1 MRHAGRVGVVVAVS
15 LLAAGDLG
23 ARNPGNVTIVPG
35 LQSCMGYWQLIP
47 PGRNSTCLKEP
58 AGEPPLIVYRENLQ
72 PAQIDSAVKD
82 AWAECGLPT
91 PDPPCGF
98 VVNAWKPT
106 PADPE
111 CRTDRECQE
120 KGLGWRCLN
129 NACVECETTKDCLR
143 FVIGNRCTADK
154 RCVTDFDK
162 LPDETPSCSMDAQC
176 PQGWTCTNGRCIPP
190 NSPQHKCYEQ
200 AKKEWRAKD
209 KQCEDDEAPRL
220 AECTVEHATKPPA
233 LAICLKQSYDE
244 KVKCKKTVY
253 QEFQTKQK
261 ACYAQ

>member
-162 LPDETPSCSMDAQC
+162 LPDETPSCSMDA
-176 PQGWTCTNGRCIPP
+176 
-190 NSPQHKCYEQ
+190 
-200 AKKEWRAKD
+200 
-209 KQCEDDEAPRL
+209 
-220 AECTVEHATKPPA
+220 
-233 LAICLKQSYDE
+233 
-244 KVKCKKTVY
+244 
-253 QEFQTKQK
+253 
-261 ACYAQ
+261 